1 MKTTPAST
9 FLHQHKYT
17 QELIALAGLQE
28 GNSVQTP
35 MKVNVKHHKDE
46 RELYLILLSI
56 DNWSAT

>member
-46 RELYLILLSI
+46 RELLPNPSLY
-56 DNWSAT
+56 